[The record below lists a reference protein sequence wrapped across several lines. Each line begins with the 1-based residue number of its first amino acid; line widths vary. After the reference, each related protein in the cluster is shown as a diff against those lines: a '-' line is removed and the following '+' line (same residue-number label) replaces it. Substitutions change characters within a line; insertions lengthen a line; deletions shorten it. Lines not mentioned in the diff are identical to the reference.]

1 MQDVKHSVG
10 KEEIDALQESMADA
24 QTKIDNLIN
33 MRYGGLKFVG
43 AFDSNGTQAV
53 GHGVYVC
60 VYYHSAHTECRGLY
74 LLHRGN
80 YSGTS
85 SAEAGAIAIVP
96 SDHVKTLKIDTS
108 NNLVFATDSYNGS
121 LYVYQFVSSD

>member
-10 KEEIDALQESMADA
+10 KEEIDALRESVADA

-43 AFDSNGTQAV
+43 TFNGNGTQAV
-53 GHGVYVC
+53 GHGVYLC
-60 VYYHSAHTECRGLY
+60 VYFNNAHTECRGLY
-74 LLHRGN
+74 LLHRGE

-85 SAEAGAIAIVP
+85 SGEAGAVAIVP

-108 NNLVFATDSYNGS
+108 NNLVFATDSYSGA
-121 LYVYQFVSSD
+121 LYVYQFVNP

>member
-10 KEEIDALQESMADA
+10 KEEIEALQESVADA

-33 MRYGGLKFVG
+33 TRYGGLKYICT
-43 AFDSNGTQAV
+43 FDSNGTQAV
-53 GHGVYVC
+53 GYGLYLCAYFHG
-60 VYYHSAHTECRGLY
+60 AHTDCRGLY

-85 SAEAGAIAIVP
+85 SGEAGSVAIVP

-108 NNLVFATDSYNGS
+108 NNLVFSTDSYNGS
-121 LYVYQFVSSD
+121 LYVYQFVSP

>member
-1 MQDVKHSVG
+1 MQDVKQSVG
-10 KEEIDALQESMADA
+10 KEEIDALRESVADA

-33 MRYGGLKFVG
+33 TRYGGLKYVG

-53 GHGVYVC
+53 GHGLYLC
-60 VYYHSAHTECRGLY
+60 VYFHSAHTECRGLY
-74 LLHRGN
+74 LLHRGE

-85 SAEAGAIAIVP
+85 SGEAGAVAIVP

-108 NNLVFATDSYNGS
+108 NNLVFSTDSYKGS
-121 LYVYQFVSSD
+121 LYVYQFVNP

>member
-10 KEEIDALQESMADA
+10 KEEIDALRESVADA

-33 MRYGGLKFVG
+33 VKYGGLKFVG
-43 AFDSNGTQAV
+43 AFDSNDTQAV

-121 LYVYQFVSSD
+121 LYVYQFVNP

>member
-1 MQDVKHSVG
+1 MQDVKQSVG
-10 KEEIDALQESMADA
+10 KEEIDALRESVADA

-33 MRYGGLKFVG
+33 TRSGGLNYVG

-53 GHGVYVC
+53 GHGLYLC
-60 VYYHSAHTECRGLY
+60 VYFHSAHTECRGLY
-74 LLHRGN
+74 LLHRGE

-85 SAEAGAIAIVP
+85 SGEAGAVAIVP

-108 NNLVFATDSYNGS
+108 NNLVFSTDSYKGS
-121 LYVYQFVSSD
+121 LYVYQFVNP

>member
-1 MQDVKHSVG
+1 MQDVKQSVG
-10 KEEIDALQESMADA
+10 KEEIDALRESLADA

-33 MRYGGLKFVG
+33 TRYGGLKYVG

-53 GHGVYVC
+53 GHGLYLC
-60 VYYHSAHTECRGLY
+60 VYFHSAHTECRGLY
-74 LLHRGN
+74 LLHRGE

-85 SAEAGAIAIVP
+85 SGEAGAVAIVP

-108 NNLVFATDSYNGS
+108 NNLVFSTDSYKGS
-121 LYVYQFVSSD
+121 LYVYQFVNP

>member
-10 KEEIDALQESMADA
+10 KEEIAALQESVADA

-43 AFDSNGTQAV
+43 ACDSNGTQAV

-108 NNLVFATDSYNGS
+108 NNLVFATDSYSGS
-121 LYVYQFVSSD
+121 LYVYQFVSP

>member
-1 MQDVKHSVG
+1 MQDVKQSVG
-10 KEEIDALQESMADA
+10 KEEIEALQESVADA

-53 GHGVYVC
+53 GHGAYLC
-60 VYYHSAHTECRGLY
+60 VYFHSAHTECRGLY
-74 LLHRGN
+74 LLHRGE

-85 SAEAGAIAIVP
+85 SGEAGAVAIVP

-108 NNLVFATDSYNGS
+108 NNLVFLTDSYNGS
-121 LYVYQFVSSD
+121 LYVYQFVAQ

>member
-10 KEEIDALQESMADA
+10 KEEIDALQESVADA

-33 MRYGGLKFVG
+33 TRYGGLKYICT
-43 AFDSNGTQAV
+43 FDSNGTQAV
-53 GHGVYVC
+53 GHGLYLC
-60 VYYHSAHTECRGLY
+60 AYFHGAHTDCRGLY

-85 SAEAGAIAIVP
+85 SGEAGAVAIVP

-108 NNLVFATDSYNGS
+108 NNLVFSTDSYNGS
-121 LYVYQFVSSD
+121 LYVYQFVNP

>member
-10 KEEIDALQESMADA
+10 KEEIETLQESVADA

-33 MRYGGLKFVG
+33 MRYGGLKYICTFG
-43 AFDSNGTQAV
+43 SNGTQAV
-53 GHGVYVC
+53 GHGVYLC
-60 VYYHSAHTECRGLY
+60 VYSNDAHTECRGLY
-74 LLHRGN
+74 LLHRGE

-85 SAEAGAIAIVP
+85 SGEAGAVAIVP

-108 NNLVFATDSYNGS
+108 NNLVFLTDSYSGS
-121 LYVYQFVSSD
+121 LYVYQFVNP